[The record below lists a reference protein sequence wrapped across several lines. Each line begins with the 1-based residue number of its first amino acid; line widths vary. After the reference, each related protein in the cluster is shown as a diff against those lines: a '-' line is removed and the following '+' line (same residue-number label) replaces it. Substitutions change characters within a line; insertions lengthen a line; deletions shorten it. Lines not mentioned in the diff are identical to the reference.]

1 MSTLAGGDW
10 PLDADLLFVPRMADG
25 RRVTA
30 GGWKSFKRITNIS
43 EAIQS
48 HKHTRDLWKV
58 NDSVSS

>member
-30 GGWKSFKRITNIS
+30 GGWKSFKRR
-43 EAIQS
+43 AIQS
-48 HKHTRDLWKV
+48 HKHRLKHTCDLWKE

>member
-48 HKHTRDLWKV
+48 HKHRLKHV
-58 NDSVSS
+58 